1 MLSKGCIIRIL
12 HHFVKFSI
20 TLLLSISLGTKI
32 SITKLRMLALK
43 HESIVYPVL
52 FREIIL
58 IVEVPETI
66 LLILILH
73 LLYLS
78 PQIGD
83 LILIFVL

>member
-1 MLSKGCIIRIL
+1 
-12 HHFVKFSI
+12 
-20 TLLLSISLGTKI
+20 
-32 SITKLRMLALK
+32 MLALK
-43 HESIVYPVL
+43 HKSIVYPVL
-52 FREIIL
+52 FREIIM

-83 LILIFVL
+83 LILISVL